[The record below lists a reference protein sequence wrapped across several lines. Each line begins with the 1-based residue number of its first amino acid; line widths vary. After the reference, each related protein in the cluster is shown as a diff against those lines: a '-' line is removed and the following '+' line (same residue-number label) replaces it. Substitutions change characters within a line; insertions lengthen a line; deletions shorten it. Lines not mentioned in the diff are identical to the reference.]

1 MRKNLPEISKLSD
14 NLNKPKAM
22 THRSTTSAQLG
33 IRKGKRRNLKVG
45 SKLILNQ
52 NL

>member
-1 MRKNLPEISKLSD
+1 MRKNLPEISKLPE

-22 THRSTTSAQLG
+22 THRSTTSAHAG
-33 IRKGKRRNLKVG
+33 VRKGKRRNLRLG
-45 SKLILNQ
+45 GKLILNK

>member
-1 MRKNLPEISKLSD
+1 MRKNLPEISKLPE

-45 SKLILNQ
+45 GKLILNK